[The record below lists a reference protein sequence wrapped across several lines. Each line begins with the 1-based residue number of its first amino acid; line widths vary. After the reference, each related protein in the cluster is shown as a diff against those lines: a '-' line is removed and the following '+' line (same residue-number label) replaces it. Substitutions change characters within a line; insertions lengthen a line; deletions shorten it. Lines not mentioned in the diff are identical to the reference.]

1 LAENEISF
9 GIGIHGEP
17 GYRTEILHSSER
29 LAIELVNKLKS
40 QFHWKKGEKFAMMI
54 NGLGGTPL
62 MELFVFSND
71 VRRLLELEGLQVEFK
86 KVGDFVTSNDMSG
99 LSLTFLRLE
108 DEKWL
113 EWLKVPVDTYAW

>member
-1 LAENEISF
+1 M
-9 GIGIHGEP
+9 
-17 GYRTEILHSSER
+17 
-29 LAIELVNKLKS
+29 NKLKS

>member
-1 LAENEISF
+1 
-9 GIGIHGEP
+9 
-17 GYRTEILHSSER
+17 
-29 LAIELVNKLKS
+29 
-40 QFHWKKGEKFAMMI
+40 MMI